1 MKWLFSLFKSNNDN
15 APDSGLLDRYK
26 QLREVGRRLNV
37 ELAKQVPK
45 SVVPEC
51 GKKLGIAKAGTLVIN
66 NEDEIAILYDYVF
79 HHFRRADK
87 TVIDRYLEATPPA
100 LESPEAELFRAMQ
113 KSYYSLFRIER
124 TKPRQGAVLRD
135 LLTDAS
141 LDLLNISLSD
151 TGKPGII
158 LAGRILP
165 FGDFAMSSG
174 TMIPVPELVYQQ
186 HIIPIIDKFLGEKAR
201 DSHPLL
207 PPAQEAAFVAQ
218 IIRAALREGGEDNT
232 FYTDIED

>member
-1 MKWLFSLFKSNNDN
+1 VKWLFSLFKSNNDAQN
-15 APDSGLLDRYK
+15 PELLDRYK
-26 QLREVGRRLNV
+26 RFRETSRRLNV

-51 GKKLGIAKAGTLVIN
+51 GKKLGITKAGTLIIN

-87 TVIDRYLEATPPA
+87 TIIDRYLETTPPA
-100 LESPEAELFRAMQ
+100 PESPEAELFRAMQ

-124 TKPRQGAVLRD
+124 IKPRQGAALRD

-151 TGKPGII
+151 TGEPGTI

-186 HIIPIIDKFLGEKAR
+186 HVTPIIDKFLGDKAR

-207 PPAQEAAFVAQ
+207 PPAQEATFVAQ